1 MNEHCLVPRIVQGTA
16 EVATPMESEPVA
28 KSHGCT
34 KLLPTV
40 SSGALCGYMIE
51 SRQ

>member
-34 KLLPTV
+34 KLLPPCRAERSVGT
-40 SSGALCGYMIE
+40 
-51 SRQ
+51 